1 MQDLYYISASDSF
14 SSLQIN
20 KDNNTVDYLY
30 GLSSLS
36 ASYSDRNYYA
46 MSGSTV
52 LAVYS
57 MDGTNVY
64 YNNPPKTSDLISG
77 FTTSSYYPTTISWYF
92 DMPENTFS
100 VSQMSASFF
109 YVSSSAKIYAT
120 QSTTSNQGAFNINNT
135 GSYYIYASSTGTYG
149 VYLIINDLT
158 NNVTSLLKSGSN
170 TPVSCSFAFSSSTSY
185 QIITSFLK
193 TL

>member
-1 MQDLYYISASDSF
+1 M
-14 SSLQIN
+14 SSSI
-20 KDNNTVDYLY
+20 
-30 GLSSLS
+30 
-36 ASYSDRNYYA
+36 
-46 MSGSTV
+46 V
-52 LAVYS
+52 LAAYP
-57 MDGTNVY
+57 MDGTTVY
-64 YNNPPKTSDLISG
+64 YNKLPNQNDIVP
-77 FTTSSYYPTTISWYF
+77 TSSYYPTTISWYF
-92 DMPENTFS
+92 DMPDSTFTS
-100 VSQMSASFF
+100 VQMSASFF

-120 QSTTSNQGAFNINNT
+120 QSTISNQGSFNINNT